1 MGVFL
6 FIVIAANVGV
16 FAGLAVWAARSAL
29 REPPGRIR
37 VLTWAFAAVSLAF
50 VLGAVTRA
58 VAVAVRQGWLS
69 GRVGDF
75 LVGDWHLVQALM
87 ATGIG
92 IAGVVLV
99 RKYASQVRAADRIAA
114 KVSDHLLAGGSI
126 EQFGLTNRELEVLAV
141 IASGSTS
148 DSQIAD
154 QLFISP
160 ATAGTHVKNILRK
173 TGTKSRRELVFLVDS
188 NATS

>member
-1 MGVFL
+1 MGVVL

-16 FAGLAVWAARSAL
+16 FAGLAVWAARSAR
-29 REPPGRIR
+29 REPPGRLR
-37 VLTWAFAAVSLAF
+37 TLTWAFAAVSLAF

-75 LVGDWHLVQALM
+75 LVGDWHLVQSLM

-99 RKYASQVRAADRIAA
+99 RRYAAQVRAADRIAS

-126 EQFGLTNRELEVLAV
+126 EQFGLTNRELEVLEV
-141 IASGSTS
+141 IASGATS
-148 DSQIAD
+148 DSEIAD

-188 NATS
+188 SATS